1 MRFPISRF
9 ERRRLLT
16 ALRRTIRR
24 ATRPVPPQLRD
35 GGPKKLHIGSGP
47 LAREG
52 WINLDAYPYPGVD
65 YVLDIRAGLPFENV
79 SHVYAEHFLE
89 HLELDDALAFLAE
102 CRRVLREDGVVRLST
117 PNLDWV
123 WRTQYHLGEWTGDRE
138 AVRDCFQLNKS
149 FRGWAHR
156 FLFNLQTL
164 TAALHAAGFDEV
176 RPCAYGES
184 DDPVLRGME
193 RHPRDADGEGLP
205 HVIVVEARGRRPA
218 AARPLEEWLPEY
230 RAITTEGR

>member
-1 MRFPISRF
+1 MRFPLSRF

-24 ATRPVPPQLRD
+24 ATRPLPPQLRGD
-35 GGPKKLHIGSGP
+35 GPRKLHVGSGP

-65 YVLDIRAGLPFENV
+65 FVLDVRDGLPFANV

-89 HLELDDALAFLAE
+89 HLELEDALAFLVE
-102 CRRVLREDGVVRLST
+102 CRRVLRDDGVLRLST

-123 WRTQYHLGEWTGDRE
+123 WRTQYHHGQWASARE
-138 AVRDCFQLNKS
+138 AVRDCFALNKS

-156 FLFNLQTL
+156 FLFNLDTL
-164 TAALHAAGFDEV
+164 TAALHAAGFDDV
-176 RPCAYGES
+176 RSCAYGQS
-184 DDPVLRGME
+184 DDAELSGME
-193 RHPRDADGEGLP
+193 RHPRDVDGEGLP
-205 HVIVVEARGRRPA
+205 HVLVVEARGRREPES
-218 AARPLEEWLPEY
+218 RPLDEWLPEY
-230 RAITTEGR
+230 RAIVTEGR